1 MAISI
6 TSRPRVLA
14 YTNTGSPS
22 VPVYSAWNTSENRG
36 GCVYGFGIVDADD
49 KQSTIELKIYEVGA
63 DTLLSESYHRPYKIG
78 TFYLDIASYVK
89 DYLYAEFDGDFDGER
104 NKKDVGASIRVYIT
118 WRQLYANG
126 DESELTTDAYPVF
139 VARAA
144 LQYGATNGANLIDY
158 VIFPDEQAEQDRGK
172 FLTKFDEPVKW
183 LGYDRTISFIWDNY
197 MRANEIT
204 AVQIDKNINYVQV
217 DNNTEALDYSQFN
230 AINMVKVL
238 DPSNSLA
245 HYTELY
251 FNLGSEVSTVYVE
264 EGYVVDGYTTIQ

>member
-14 YTNTGSPS
+14 YTNNGSPA
-22 VPVYSAWNTSENRG
+22 VPVYSTWCTSENRG
-36 GCVYGFGIVDADD
+36 GCVYGFGIEDD
-49 KQSTIELKIYEVGA
+49 EDKRSAIEIKIYEVGT
-63 DTLLSESYHRPYKIG
+63 DTLLSESYHKPYKLG
-78 TFYLDIASYVK
+78 TFYVDIVSYVK
-89 DYLYAEFDGDFDGER
+89 DYLYATFDGDFDGER

-118 WRQLYANG
+118 FRQIYPNYSSGELFT
-126 DESELTTDAYPVF
+126 ESYPVF

-144 LQYGATNGANLIDY
+144 LQYGATNGANMIDY
-158 VIFPDEQAEQDRGK
+158 VIFPDELSESQRGK

-204 AVQIDKNINYVQV
+204 VVQIDKNINYVQV
-217 DNNTEALDYSQFN
+217 DNNTESLDYSQFN
-230 AINMVKVL
+230 AINMMKVL

-251 FNLGSEVSTVYVE
+251 FTLGSEVSTVYVE
-264 EGYVVDGYTTIQ
+264 EGYVEDGYTTIQ